1 MNESR
6 SPFSCCIKRCWVR
19 CASNAL
25 LFHYRK
31 AWIFTS
37 PLCPTIEALEYFFE
51 SEEWEESGPKMFLYL
66 SKKISMPNGI
76 KLCSL
81 TWNSEQ
87 GWLACGGELGLLK
100 ACHFLSTS
108 STFEKPENDT
118 YSWNYCRP
126 LCGVWGVGF
135 RKRKQEFFFSIARK

>member
-1 MNESR
+1 
-6 SPFSCCIKRCWVR
+6 
-19 CASNAL
+19 
-25 LFHYRK
+25 
-31 AWIFTS
+31 
-37 PLCPTIEALEYFFE
+37 LEYLFE
-51 SEEWEESGPKMFLYL
+51 SEEWEESRPKMFLYL

-100 ACHFLSTS
+100 ACHLLSTS

-118 YSWNYCRP
+118 YS
-126 LCGVWGVGF
+126 
-135 RKRKQEFFFSIARK
+135 